1 MKIAPKP
8 SVSNQTID
16 SFERDKLASTLTVLR
31 EENKV
36 IVEHNK
42 IIVDENKKLKARV
55 EWFEKQFFGSK
66 SEKRLVDNVE
76 QLNLLTEPTATE
88 VPPEEKQLTI
98 TYQRGTAKKNRGDE
112 CVTDAGLRFS
122 DEVPVE
128 IIRITPPEL
137 VGESA
142 NDYEIID
149 TKVSRKLAQQPASYV
164 VLQYETPVIKHK
176 ETHAI
181 KTTAMPAQVL
191 DSSLAD
197 VSLLT
202 GLMID
207 KFLYHLPLYRQHQRM
222 ALQGITVSRASLT
235 NWVKRAIELLRP
247 IVEAQLVHVL
257 LSKILAMD
265 EVPIKA
271 SRSEKGKMQTGYFW
285 PIYGED
291 HEVVFTFNKSRGRQ
305 HTEDVLKKQ
314 FKGTLITDGYAA
326 YARFAKQTKDIT
338 HAQCWVHSR
347 RTFIE
352 AESVDKNTVD
362 HALELIGKLYQHEA
376 IIKDKKLNDD
386 KKHEYRLAHSKP
398 MVDTFFAWCAQQI
411 QRDDL
416 TPQHA
421 LRKAFNYVLTRE
433 HQLRVFLEDPQVPM
447 DTNHLEREIRPI
459 TLGRKN
465 WLFCWTELGAEHVGL
480 IQSLISTCKLHD
492 INPQVYLTDVLQRI
506 SVHPA
511 KDIAELTPRLWK
523 EKFANIP
530 MRSVLQRQS
539 QCVGE

>member
-1 MKIAPKP
+1 M
-8 SVSNQTID
+8 
-16 SFERDKLASTLTVLR
+16 
-31 EENKV
+31 
-36 IVEHNK
+36 
-42 IIVDENKKLKARV
+42 
-55 EWFEKQFFGSK
+55 
-66 SEKRLVDNVE
+66 
-76 QLNLLTEPTATE
+76 
-88 VPPEEKQLTI
+88 
-98 TYQRGTAKKNRGDE
+98 
-112 CVTDAGLRFS
+112 
-122 DEVPVE
+122 
-128 IIRITPPEL
+128 
-137 VGESA
+137 GESA

-305 HTEDVLKKQ
+305 HIEDVLKKQ

-347 RTFIE
+347 RTLLKQK
-352 AESVDKNTVD
+352 V
-362 HALELIGKLYQHEA
+362 LIK
-376 IIKDKKLNDD
+376 
-386 KKHEYRLAHSKP
+386 
-398 MVDTFFAWCAQQI
+398 
-411 QRDDL
+411 
-416 TPQHA
+416 
-421 LRKAFNYVLTRE
+421 
-433 HQLRVFLEDPQVPM
+433 
-447 DTNHLEREIRPI
+447 
-459 TLGRKN
+459 
-465 WLFCWTELGAEHVGL
+465 
-480 IQSLISTCKLHD
+480 IQSIMHWSSSENC
-492 INPQVYLTDVLQRI
+492 IN
-506 SVHPA
+506 
-511 KDIAELTPRLWK
+511 
-523 EKFANIP
+523 
-530 MRSVLQRQS
+530 MRPSLKIKN
-539 QCVGE
+539 